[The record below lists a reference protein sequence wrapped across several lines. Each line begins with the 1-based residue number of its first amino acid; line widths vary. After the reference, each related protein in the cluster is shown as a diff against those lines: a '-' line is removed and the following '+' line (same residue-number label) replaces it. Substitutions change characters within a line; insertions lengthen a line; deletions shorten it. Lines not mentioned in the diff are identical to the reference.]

1 MNAHSRN
8 RVERLRSVRC
18 HTASMQAVGADPSA
32 RSNLVIIR
40 VGGFSL
46 IIAAVV
52 FVGVFSYLSVRFSY
66 PDVLDGRAA
75 DVLPALLATG
85 DIGRAVW
92 AVYALLPLLWIPA
105 AVGAFHALRVDSEG
119 RTRVGMLF
127 ALVSSLAMVAG
138 LIRWP
143 SFHWELAKAWRGA
156 DANARVILETVFDA
170 TNLYLGNYVGEFLGE
185 CAANVF
191 FLLAASAM
199 IKRTSGFASWVG
211 WFGAVTGVAGLVGM
225 FRNVVAAVAPVA
237 EVNNFLLPLWMIIFG
252 VSLLQYR
259 RARPAALG
267 VVPTA
272 A

>member
-1 MNAHSRN
+1 
-8 RVERLRSVRC
+8 
-18 HTASMQAVGADPSA
+18 MQAVGVDPSA
-32 RSNLVIIR
+32 RRNLVIIR

-52 FVGVFSYLSVRFSY
+52 FVGVVNY
-66 PDVLDGRAA
+66 PDALDGRAA
-75 DVLPALLATG
+75 DILRALLATG
-85 DIGRAVW
+85 SIGRAVW

-156 DANARVILETVFDA
+156 DANARVILETVFNA

-199 IKRTSGFASWVG
+199 IKRTSGFAPLG
-211 WFGAVTGVAGLVGM
+211 GLVRRRNWCGGVG
-225 FRNVVAAVAPVA
+225 RNVPQLRGSCCTGGGGEQLSVGALDDHFWCEPAPV
-237 EVNNFLLPLWMIIFG
+237 
-252 VSLLQYR
+252 S
-259 RARPAALG
+259 
-267 VVPTA
+267 
-272 A
+272 